1 MPVIRSTSY
10 RFIFAL
16 GLAAAIAAVVTPR
29 AAAKD
34 KWVNLHTK
42 NFNIVSNADEGATRQ
57 LASNLEQF
65 RYVFSQLFSIK
76 GVAPV
81 PVTVIVFKS
90 DGAFKPFK
98 PLYNGKPSNIAG
110 YFQRGEDENIIALN
124 IAGNEQ
130 RSMSVIYHEY
140 THLLTSY
147 TARPWPV
154 WLLEGLAELYSTFEV
169 DKNKV
174 TLGMPVSNH
183 VYFLREQKFVPLQT
197 LFQVDHKSP
206 IYNERDKQGVF
217 YAESWALAHYLM
229 FGDKSV
235 RQPQLVEF
243 VKLFNSGVDSNK
255 AFSEAFKT
263 DYAAMEKALRRYIG
277 NDTYSGMN
285 YFLKAMETQT
295 EMTLQPLDEAEVQFY
310 LGDLLL
316 HTGRT
321 DEAVAYFQQ
330 ARTLDSNLARPYEGL
345 GFVAMRHND
354 YEHAGENFKNAIAR
368 NSQNHLVH
376 YYYAE
381 ALMRDAAGSGTG
393 ISPESSQAIID
404 ELKKAIKLMPGFANS
419 YHLMAEVYLGSGASL
434 DESERALRTALQLD
448 PQNKYFAL
456 TLAQIQLR
464 QGAYDQAK
472 RTLEPLLAPDADQNL
487 KEPARSLMRLIETYS
502 AAEAGSRSAGPPP
515 ARGTSLSSNTKE
527 APHLRKSDETTRPTT
542 SGSDSN
548 STTPGATME
557 GAADSPSGATMKIE
571 GTKIAAGTLAAIECQ
586 GTGLVLAL
594 RSNGKML
601 RFSVSDPAKLQFY
614 SHDPDFHTDIGCGPI
629 NHAAFI
635 HFKPVAATQ
644 SSFSGDAVAVE
655 FSK

>member
-1 MPVIRSTSY
+1 MPIRSPKTNY
-10 RFIFAL
+10 
-16 GLAAAIAAVVTPR
+16 LAITLTVAVAIIGIASSPVV
-29 AAAKD
+29 AKD
-34 KWVNLHTK
+34 KWINLRTK
-42 NFNIVSNADEGATRQ
+42 NFNVVSNADEGATRQ

-65 RYVFSQLFSIK
+65 RYVFSQLFNIK
-76 GVAPV
+76 GIAPV
-81 PVTVIVFKS
+81 PVTVIVFRS

-130 RSMSVIYHEY
+130 RPMSVIYHEY

-147 TARPWPV
+147 TARPWPI
-154 WLLEGLAELYSTFEV
+154 WLLEGLAELYSSFEV

-174 TLGMPVSNH
+174 TLGAPVSSH
-183 VYFLREQKFVPLQT
+183 VYLLRERKFVPLQT

-243 VKLFNSGVDSNK
+243 VRLFNSGVDSNK
-255 AFSEAFKT
+255 AFAEAFKT
-263 DYAAMEKALRRYIG
+263 DYATMEKALRRYIG

-285 YFLKAMETQT
+285 YFLKSMETQA
-295 EMTLQPLDEAEVQFY
+295 EMTVQPLEEAEVQFY

-316 HTGRT
+316 HTDRV
-321 DEAVAYFQQ
+321 DEAVAYFDQ

-345 GFVAMRHND
+345 GFVAMRHSN
-354 YEHAGENFKNAIAR
+354 YEQARENFKNAIAR

-381 ALMRDAAGSGTG
+381 ALMRDAVAGGSGVK
-393 ISPESSQAIID
+393 PEAGQAIIG

-419 YHLMAEVYLGSGASL
+419 YHLLAEVYLATGGSL
-434 DESERALRTALQLD
+434 DQSANALKTAMQLD

-456 TLAQIQLR
+456 TLAQVQVR

-472 RTLEPLLAPDADQNL
+472 ATLGPLLASDTDQSL
-487 KEPARSLMRLIETYS
+487 RAPAQSMMGLIETYS
-502 AAEAGSRSAGPPP
+502 SAGASTTEPQPTQAPP
-515 ARGTSLSSNTKE
+515 SVSSDPKE
-527 APHLRKSDETTRPTT
+527 VPHLTRRDETAHPTT
-542 SGSDSN
+542 STASDSN
-548 STTPGATME
+548 TTDPGATGE
-557 GAADSPSGATMKIE
+557 GPVDSSSGASMKIE
-571 GTKIAAGTLAAIECQ
+571 GTRIMAGVLAAIECE
-586 GTGLVLAL
+586 GAGLVLAL
-594 RSNGKML
+594 KSNGRIV
-601 RFSVSDPAKLQFY
+601 RFSVSDPVKLQFY
-614 SHDPDFHTDIGCGPI
+614 SHDPDFHANIGCGPI

-635 HFKPVAATQ
+635 HFKPVAASQ
-644 SSFSGDAVAVE
+644 SGFSGDAVAVE
-655 FSK
+655 FRK